1 MSKNF
6 FYFFWMESQFVD
18 TKLQSVFF
26 KDDGEKAEIFD
37 GAVVTLGDFATEEV
51 YSASYT
57 RAAGTTKTILDLNAR
72 EAGYC
77 SAVTDA
83 GLFASSSGSMYLTTG
98 CPLLSNGNWSP

>member
-6 FYFFWMESQFVD
+6 FQPVRMESQFVD

-26 KDDGEKAEIFD
+26 KADGEKAEIFD

-77 SAVTDA
+77 SAATDA
-83 GLFASSSGSMYLTTG
+83 GIGVIHLATVATADGM
-98 CPLLSNGNWSP
+98 GNT